1 MKIIADT
8 NVLVR
13 AVVRDDPGQSALAIE
28 LLQDAHS
35 IALPL
40 PILCELAWVLRSVY
54 GFDKPE
60 IAAAI
65 EKLIQATNVVT
76 DKPAA
81 EAGLEVLRSGGDFPD
96 GAIAYAGRWMGGQTF
111 VSFDKR
117 AVSILAAQGQDARL
131 L

>member
-1 MKIIADT
+1 MRITADT

-13 AVVRDDPGQSALAIE
+13 AVVRDDPRQTSVAVE
-28 LLQDAHS
+28 LLQDAHL

-40 PILCELAWVLRSVY
+40 PSLCELAWVLTSVY
-54 GFDKPE
+54 GFSKAE
-60 IAAAI
+60 IATAI
-65 EKLIQATNVVT
+65 ENLIQAANVEV

-81 EAGLEVLRSGGDFPD
+81 EASLEVLRAGGDFPD

-111 VSFDKR
+111 VSFDKK
-117 AVSILAAQGQDARL
+117 AVAILAAQGQNARL